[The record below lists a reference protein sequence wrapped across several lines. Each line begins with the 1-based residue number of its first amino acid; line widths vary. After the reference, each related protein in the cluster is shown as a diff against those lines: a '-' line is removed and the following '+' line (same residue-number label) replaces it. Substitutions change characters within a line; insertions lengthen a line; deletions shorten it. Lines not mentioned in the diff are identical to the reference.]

1 MKYVLKE
8 CFVQAEPSKSGVK
21 MKCFGTNLYNYQKM
35 RKFYSFIIA
44 ALAVIAAAS
53 CNKEFQDV
61 PQQSG
66 GEVMTFTA
74 YTDGADTKTVLDGK
88 LSKWVSGDA
97 VTVLNSRGGCR

>member
-1 MKYVLKE
+1 
-8 CFVQAEPSKSGVK
+8 

-53 CNKEFQDV
+53 CNKELQDV

-66 GEVMTFTA
+66 GEVITFTA
-74 YTDGADTKTVLDGK
+74 QTVMEI
-88 LSKWVSGDA
+88 LSLCSATSVQA
-97 VTVLNSRGGCR
+97 SRL